1 MGLFGKKNKNSYQ
14 FTTKEQLEIDAKNG
28 VDLKGITPR
37 IKSGLLNEKVI
48 VDISEINLE
57 NVDLTDANLSIMIL
71 RKVNLQNANLT
82 NVNFKESSLTQS
94 NLQGANLTKANFSYN
109 LGGDKDA
116 DSYEGAELMLA
127 NLSNSKLSQ
136 TNFNYADLRGANLS
150 NTDFTDNCN
159 ISSHTETCGVNFS
172 GVNFSNKTILKMD
185 FGILISNFL
194 ENGVNQEQGRG
205 TCIIYTTRKLF
216 KTSTKKIWIEN
227 PCDYFEITNLSGA
240 NFSNANFSYANLIH
254 ANFSGA
260 NLSGVN
266 LSHSK
271 SDDVPKNANDEYK
284 VLLQLTRN
292 LPSVDF
298 TNADLT
304 GAKLEYVK
312 LKRANFSG
320 ANLSG
325 AKMKYSDFRGANFSG
340 ANLSGAQLYS
350 ADLRGANLEGA
361 ILDGADTRKAKIN
374 EPDDS
379 ITQNENGESNIHYI
393 SKNVAI
399 VRENIK
405 TRD

>member
-14 FTTKEQLEIDAKNG
+14 FTTKEQLEEDAKNG
-28 VDLKGITPR
+28 VDLKGISLHV
-37 IKSGLLNEKVI
+37 KSGFGKEKI
-48 VDISEINLE
+48 HVDISEINLE
-57 NVDLTDANLSIMIL
+57 NVDLSNANLSVMIL
-71 RKVNLQNANLT
+71 EKANLQKANLT
-82 NVNFKESSLTQS
+82 NVNFKKSLLTEI
-94 NLQGANLTKANFSYN
+94 NLQGANLTNTNFSFNFDNGSNDYQGARL
-109 LGGDKDA
+109 LG
-116 DSYEGAELMLA
+116 A

-136 TNFNYADLRGANLS
+136 TNFDYADLRGADLS
-150 NTDFTDNCN
+150 NTDFTNSP
-159 ISSHTETCGVNFS
+159 ITSHTQTCGTNFS
-172 GVNFSNKTILKMD
+172 GSNLSEKQMLKMD
-185 FGILISNFL
+185 FGILIYNFL
-194 ENGVNQEQGRG
+194 EDGVNQEQGQG
-205 TCIIYTTRKLF
+205 TCIIYRTK
-216 KTSTKKIWIEN
+216 KETKKIWIEN
-227 PCDYFEITNLSGA
+227 PCDYFRITNLSGA
-240 NFSNANFSYANLIH
+240 NFTNTDLSYANLIQ

-260 NLSGVN
+260 NLSGAN
-266 LSHSK
+266 MSYST

-284 VLLQLTRN
+284 VLLQLTQN

-298 TNADLT
+298 TNADLN
-304 GAKLEYVK
+304 GAKLEHVK

-325 AKMKYSDFRGANFSG
+325 AKMKHSDFRGANFSG

>member
-28 VDLKGITPR
+28 VDLKGIAPH
-37 IKSGLLNEKVI
+37 IKSGFGKEKI
-48 VDISEINLE
+48 LVDISEINLE

-94 NLQGANLTKANFSYN
+94 NLQGANLEKANFSYN
-109 LGGDKDA
+109 LGGGKDA
-116 DSYEGAELMLA
+116 DSYEGAELRGA

-136 TNFNYADLRGANLS
+136 TNFSYADLRGANLS
-150 NTDFTDNCN
+150 NTDFRDSDVN
-159 ISSHTETCGVNFS
+159 SHTQTCGVNFS
-172 GVNFSNKTILKMD
+172 GANFSNKTMLKMD
-185 FGILISNFL
+185 FGILIYNFL

-205 TCIIYTTRKLF
+205 TCIVYTTRKLF
-216 KTSTKKIWIEN
+216 KISTKKIWIEN
-227 PCDYFEITNLSGA
+227 PCNYFEITNLSGA
-240 NFSNANFSYANLIH
+240 NFSNADFSYANLIQ

-266 LSHSK
+266 LSYSK
-271 SDDVPKNANDEYK
+271 SDDIPKNANDEYK
-284 VLLQLTRN
+284 VLFHLTRN
-292 LPSVDF
+292 LPSVNF
-298 TNADLT
+298 TKADLT
-304 GAKLEYVK
+304 GAKLEHVK

-325 AKMKYSDFRGANFSG
+325 AKMKHSDFRGANFSG

-361 ILDGADTRKAKIN
+361 ILDGADTRKTKIN
-374 EPDDS
+374 EPDNS
-379 ITQNENGESNIHYI
+379 LTQNENGESNIHYI
-393 SKNVAI
+393 SKNVAL
-399 VRENIK
+399 VREDIK